1 MNTLQVI
8 KIINGGGIQD
18 HSWAVGMRA
27 NYTEGNEEYNEDTTI
42 RGVSLGGSQSR
53 SINIWSIVP
62 TDDTN
67 IDHYSTFEIY
77 HAKARHSNEEER

>member
-1 MNTLQVI
+1 
-8 KIINGGGIQD
+8 
-18 HSWAVGMRA
+18 MRS

-42 RGVSLGGSQSR
+42 RGVSLGGSESR

-67 IDHYSTFEIY
+67 DDNYSTMEIY
-77 HAKARHSNEEER
+77 HAKARHSNEEERTYPDTKSFEE

>member
-42 RGVSLGGSQSR
+42 RGVSLGGS
-53 SINIWSIVP
+53 
-62 TDDTN
+62 
-67 IDHYSTFEIY
+67 
-77 HAKARHSNEEER
+77 

>member
-27 NYTEGNEEYNEDTTI
+27 NYTEGKEEYNEDTTI
-42 RGVSLGGSQSR
+42 RGVSLGGS
-53 SINIWSIVP
+53 
-62 TDDTN
+62 
-67 IDHYSTFEIY
+67 
-77 HAKARHSNEEER
+77 